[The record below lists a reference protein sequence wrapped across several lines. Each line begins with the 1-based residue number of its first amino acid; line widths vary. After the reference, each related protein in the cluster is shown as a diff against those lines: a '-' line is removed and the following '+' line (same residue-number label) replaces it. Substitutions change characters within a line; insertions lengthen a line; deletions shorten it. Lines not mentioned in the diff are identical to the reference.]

1 MLKLREKL
9 LDHLSL
15 VAVLDLTVY
24 EVGNAIW
31 KESKRGRVR
40 DPRALAAMF
49 AEVLREA
56 EVVGI
61 ENLAIEEVLQLA
73 LAEDLTFYDAAYL
86 YAARRLGLKLVSE
99 NADLKKCSETIG
111 VDELVAEL
119 EGPGRS

>member
-9 LDHLSL
+9 LERLSL
-15 VAVLDLTVY
+15 VAVLDLTV
-24 EVGNAIW
+24 A
-31 KESKRGRVR
+31 
-40 DPRALAAMF
+40 RARTLEAMF

-56 EVVGI
+56 EVVGT

-111 VDELVAEL
+111 MDELVAEL

>member
-9 LDHLSL
+9 LERLSL
-15 VAVLDLTVY
+15 VAVLDLTV
-24 EVGNAIW
+24 A
-31 KESKRGRVR
+31 RA
-40 DPRALAAMF
+40 RALEAMF

-73 LAEDLTFYDAAYL
+73 LGGPHILRCSL
-86 YAARRLGLKLVSE
+86 PYAARRLGLKLVSE
-99 NADLKKCSETIG
+99 NADLKKCSEMIG